1 MGLFTVMLKDNID
14 LNPKSNFIQFYY
26 HGTSCSMIQFKSNEN
41 EWTPFQIV
49 DISKVVESSK
59 KSKKLSPLPSE
70 YTSEKDLFRDS
81 GKSEK
86 LWAAL
91 CNVNFSGITDFQEL
105 DSAFKYEIT
114 WLKQIFDSLQN
125 YSTNDEAT
133 CNGWAAHQSSKKRG
147 SKYPPGI
154 NTISTL
160 TRDKVVT
167 LNTQGHCM
175 LGKIKCTKIIN
186 PDQTLVDCSD

>member
-1 MGLFTVMLKDNID
+1 
-14 LNPKSNFIQFYY
+14 
-26 HGTSCSMIQFKSNEN
+26 MIQFKSNEN

-49 DISKVVESSK
+49 DISKAVESSK

-114 WLKQIFDSLQN
+114 WLEQIFDSLEN

-167 LNTQGHCM
+167 MNTQGHCM
-175 LGKIKCTKIIN
+175 LGKIKCTLIQVRHWWIAVISQFFDS
-186 PDQTLVDCSD
+186 PRCSRTTSLYLGTAYQIVFAFSSWSTY

>member
-1 MGLFTVMLKDNID
+1 
-14 LNPKSNFIQFYY
+14 
-26 HGTSCSMIQFKSNEN
+26 MIQFKSNEN

-91 CNVNFSGITDFQEL
+91 CNVNFSGITDFQ
-105 DSAFKYEIT
+105 
-114 WLKQIFDSLQN
+114 
-125 YSTNDEAT
+125 
-133 CNGWAAHQSSKKRG
+133 
-147 SKYPPGI
+147 
-154 NTISTL
+154 
-160 TRDKVVT
+160 
-167 LNTQGHCM
+167 
-175 LGKIKCTKIIN
+175 
-186 PDQTLVDCSD
+186 